1 MTNKKLE
8 DQLNELEQSVGKV
21 KRRTKDFVDNVEW
34 ANKRVLDNPIFIARL
49 KAENERARNKKEEAW
64 LSGMNSPSQ

>member
-21 KRRTKDFVDNVEW
+21 KRIAKDFVDNVQW

-64 LSGMNSPSQ
+64 YSQLKQIT

>member
-1 MTNKKLE
+1 MSNKKLE

-21 KRRTKDFVDNVEW
+21 KRIAKDFVDNVEW

-64 LSGMNSPSQ
+64 YLKLKQIT

>member
-8 DQLNELEQSVGKV
+8 DQLDKLKQSVGKV
-21 KRRTKDFVDNVEW
+21 KRRTKDLVDNVEW

-49 KAENERARNKKEEAW
+49 KAENERARNKKEET
-64 LSGMNSPSQ
+64 

>member
-21 KRRTKDFVDNVEW
+21 KRRTKDLANNVEW
-34 ANKRVLDNPIFIARL
+34 ANKRVLDSPTFIARL
-49 KAENERARNKKEEAW
+49 KAENERARNKKEEA
-64 LSGMNSPSQ
+64 

>member
-21 KRRTKDFVDNVEW
+21 KRIAKDFVDNVEW
-34 ANKRVLDNPIFIARL
+34 ANKRVLDSPTFIARL
-49 KAENERARNKKEEAW
+49 KAENERARNKKEEA
-64 LSGMNSPSQ
+64 

>member
-8 DQLNELEQSVGKV
+8 DQLDKLEQSVGKV
-21 KRRTKDFVDNVEW
+21 KRIAKDFVDNVEW
-34 ANKRVLDNPIFIARL
+34 ANKRVIDNPIFIARL

-64 LSGMNSPSQ
+64 LSITK

>member
-21 KRRTKDFVDNVEW
+21 KRIAKDLANNVEW
-34 ANKRVLDNPIFIARL
+34 ANKRVIDNPIFIARL
-49 KAENERARNKKEEAW
+49 KAKNERARNKKEDHE
-64 LSGMNSPSQ
+64 